1 MRRSLLPMRAFALM
15 TFCGLLACSSSTR
28 DVPPVEA
35 APPPARSDAPEGP
48 TRTDFQTI
56 AKKLVQRCVA
66 GGWIHRWRAEQ
77 PNVDAAAKPRIYLEG
92 FEDKTDKGLDPSY
105 LHSQLESRMRKSGV
119 YEMVSGDGDHD
130 FIGRGRLL
138 RLAERSGKSRIS
150 VYTAVLDL
158 VDPKTGKIAYN
169 CEATVEGEL

>member
-1 MRRSLLPMRAFALM
+1 MRLLLVPVAAFALAA
-15 TFCGLLACSSSTR
+15 CGSTPKPTSST
-28 DVPPVEA
+28 DQ

-119 YEMVSGDGDHD
+119 YEMVSGGGEHD
-130 FIGRGRLL
+130 FIARGRLL
-138 RLAERSGKSRIS
+138 RLAERSGRTRVS

-158 VDPKTGKIAYN
+158 VDPKSGKIAYN

>member
-1 MRRSLLPMRAFALM
+1 MRATL
-15 TFCGLLACSSSTR
+15 TLGLIVLLSACASSR
-28 DVPPVEA
+28 PEAPAA
-35 APPPARSDAPEGP
+35 APPPPPSRSDAPEGP

-66 GGWIHRWRAEQ
+66 GGWIHKWRAEQ
-77 PNVDAAAKPRIYLEG
+77 PNVDAAAKPKIYLEG
-92 FEDKTDKGLDPSY
+92 FEDRTDKGLDPSY

-119 YEMVSGDGDHD
+119 YEMVTGEGEHD

-138 RLAERSGKSRIS
+138 RLAERSGRTRIS

-158 VDPKTGKIAYN
+158 VDPKSGKVAYN

>member
-1 MRRSLLPMRAFALM
+1 MRLLAPLAFA
-15 TFCGLLACSSSTR
+15 GLLSACAS
-28 DVPPVEA
+28 
-35 APPPARSDAPEGP
+35 APPPSVSADRPPPPRSDAPEGP
-48 TRTDFQTI
+48 TRTDFQAI

-92 FEDKTDKGLDPSY
+92 FEDRTDKGLDPSY

-119 YEMVSGDGDHD
+119 YEMVAGDAEHD
-130 FIGRGRLL
+130 FIARGRLL
-138 RLAERSGKSRIS
+138 RLAERSGRSRIS

-158 VDPKTGKIAYN
+158 VDPKSGKLAYN

>member
-1 MRRSLLPMRAFALM
+1 MRVLLLLGPILLLSA
-15 TFCGLLACSSSTR
+15 CGSSTKETHT
-28 DVPPVEA
+28 VEKA
-35 APPPARSDAPEGP
+35 APPPRSDAPEGP

-66 GGWIHRWRAEQ
+66 GGWIHRWRSEQ
-77 PNVDAAAKPRIYLEG
+77 PSVDGAAKPRIYLEG
-92 FEDKTDKGLDPSY
+92 FEDRTDKGLDPSY
-105 LHSQLESRMRKSGV
+105 LLSQLESRMRKSGV
-119 YEMVSGDGDHD
+119 YEMVSAEGEHD

-138 RLAERSGKSRIS
+138 RLAERSGRIRVS

-158 VDPKTGKIAYN
+158 VNPTTGKIAYN